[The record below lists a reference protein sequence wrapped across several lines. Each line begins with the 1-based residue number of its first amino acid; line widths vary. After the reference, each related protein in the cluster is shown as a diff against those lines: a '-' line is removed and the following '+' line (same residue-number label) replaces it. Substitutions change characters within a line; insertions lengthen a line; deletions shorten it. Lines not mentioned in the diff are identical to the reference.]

1 MDDMSRETRVAIV
14 TAASQGIG
22 AACARGLAERGY
34 AVVLMS
40 RSEAAE
46 TLARELGGTG
56 MRGSV
61 TAPADVEKLV
71 ALALERHGR
80 IDAVVNNTGRDPE
93 SLEISGPPY
102 DPDLNRSLTAI
113 TDEAWLYGTELYF
126 LNVVRMA
133 RAVTPVLQKQG
144 GGAIVNISTFAALE
158 PRLIFPVSGTMRM
171 ALAGYTK
178 LYADRY
184 GRDGIRMNNVLPG
197 FVDNW
202 PLTEANRRTIP
213 LGRSTRMSEVV
224 GTVAFLLSARGA
236 AITGQNMLVDGGVNR
251 AL

>member
-1 MDDMSRETRVAIV
+1 MAQEIRVAIV
-14 TAASQGIG
+14 TAAGQGIG

-34 AVVLMS
+34 SVVLMS
-40 RSEAAE
+40 RSEDAE
-46 TLARELGGTG
+46 KLADELGGAG

-61 TAPADVEKLV
+61 TSEPDLQKLID
-71 ALALERHGR
+71 LALQRYGR

-93 SLEISGPPY
+93 SLEVSGPPF
-102 DPDLNRSLTAI
+102 DPDLDRSLTAI
-113 TDEAWLYGTELYF
+113 TDQAWLHGVDLYF

-133 RAVTPVLQKQG
+133 RVATPVFQRQG
-144 GGAIVNISTFAALE
+144 GGAIVNISTFAAPE

-171 ALAGYTK
+171 ALAAYTK

-184 GRDGIRMNNVLPG
+184 ARDGIRMNNVLPG

-202 PLTEANRRTIP
+202 PLSEANRRTIP
-213 LGRSTRMSEVV
+213 LGRATKMSEVAA
-224 GTVAFLLSARGA
+224 TVAFLISPEGA

-251 AL
+251 SL

>member
-1 MDDMSRETRVAIV
+1 MSREERVAIV
-14 TAASQGIG
+14 TAAGQGIG

-34 AVVLMS
+34 RVVLMS
-40 RSEAAE
+40 RSADAE
-46 TLARELGGTG
+46 TLAGKLEGVG

-61 TAPADVEKLV
+61 TSPADLAKLV
-71 ALALERHGR
+71 ELALHTYGR
-80 IDAVVNNTGRDPE
+80 IDASVNNTGRDPE
-93 SLEISGPPY
+93 SLEVSGPPY
-102 DPDLNRSLTAI
+102 DPDLDRSLTAI
-113 TDEAWLYGTELYF
+113 TDEAWLHGVDLYF

-133 RAVTPVLQKQG
+133 RIVTPVFQRQG
-144 GGAIVNISTFAALE
+144 GGAIVNISSFAAPE

-171 ALAGYTK
+171 ALAAYTK

-202 PLTEANRRTIP
+202 PLTETNRRTIP
-213 LGRSTRMSEVV
+213 MGRATKMSEVV
-224 GTVAFLLSARGA
+224 ATVAFLISPEA
-236 AITGQNMLVDGGVNR
+236 AAVTGQNMLVDGGVNR

>member
-1 MDDMSRETRVAIV
+1 MNTQKRVAIV
-14 TAASQGIG
+14 TAAGQGIG

-34 AVVLMS
+34 TVVLMS
-40 RSEAAE
+40 RSGAAE

-61 TAPADVEKLV
+61 TDAAELEKLV
-71 ALALERHGR
+71 ALAQERYGR

-93 SLEISGPPY
+93 SLEVSGPPY

-113 TDEAWLYGTELYF
+113 ADGAWLHGVDLYF

-133 RAVTPVLQKQG
+133 RAVTPVLQEQG

-171 ALAGYTK
+171 ALAAYTK

-213 LGRSTRMSEVV
+213 LGRATRMSEVV
-224 GTVAFLLSARGA
+224 GTVAFLLSTEGA